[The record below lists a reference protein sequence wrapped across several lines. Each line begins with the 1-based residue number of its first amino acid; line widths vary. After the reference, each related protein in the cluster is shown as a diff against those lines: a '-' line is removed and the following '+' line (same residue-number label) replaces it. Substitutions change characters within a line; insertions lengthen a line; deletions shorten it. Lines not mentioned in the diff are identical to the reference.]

1 MVVKNELLVKIP
13 FFAGLRPES
22 PALQV
27 LAQAVSEEKYDSGQ
41 ILFLEE
47 EPCRGIYFVVQGTV
61 RIFKSEP
68 GGREQVLRIAGVG
81 GTFNEVP
88 VFDGG
93 NSPASAEALAP
104 TVVWIIPAKAVMEL
118 MAAEPAVAQAITKIL
133 ANRLRHLTTLIAE
146 ISLKQVTARVA
157 KILLSQLENEPVLGV
172 GISNQITG
180 QLTQQQMA
188 SIAGTVRDMVGR
200 ALRTMQKSG
209 AIEARRG
216 YLIVK
221 DRVALQEY
229 L

>member
-1 MVVKNELLVKIP
+1 MVKNELLVKIP
-13 FFAGLRPES
+13 FFAAVKPES
-22 PALQV
+22 KALQN
-27 LAQAVSEEKYDSGQ
+27 LAQSVIEEKYETGQ
-41 ILFLEE
+41 IIFLEN
-47 EPCRGIYFVVQGTV
+47 EPCRGIYYVLEGAV

-68 GGREQVLRIAGVG
+68 GGREQVLRLAGVG

-93 NSPASAEALAP
+93 TSPASAEAIAP
-104 TVVWIIPAKAVMEL
+104 TTVWIIPGQAVLAL

-146 ISLKQVTARVA
+146 ISLKHVTARVA

-188 SIAGTVRDMVGR
+188 SMAGTVRDMVGR
-200 ALRTMQKSG
+200 ALRTLQKSG

-221 DRVALQEY
+221 NRSILQEY